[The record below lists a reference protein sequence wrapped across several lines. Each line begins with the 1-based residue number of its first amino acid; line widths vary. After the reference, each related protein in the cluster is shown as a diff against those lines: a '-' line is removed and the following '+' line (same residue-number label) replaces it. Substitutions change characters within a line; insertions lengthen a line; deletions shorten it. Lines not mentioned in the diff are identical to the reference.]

1 METATDVKTD
11 AVQSAEIE
19 KVAAALVAA
28 QGEMTNP
35 PKTKTVHA
43 GQKKYS
49 FAPLP
54 EIIDAVRPVLT
65 KHGLAVVQ
73 LVRERRLE
81 TRLIHTSGQWIGGA
95 YTLPSLADS
104 QDMGSAITYARR
116 YSLCAILGIAGED
129 DEDGEAA
136 TAAEQAEAEARR
148 KEAEMRLNAM
158 KGKGQMKSAYDGKV
172 LAPGEATLP
181 GERTGKVET
190 ADRRPETVDQRAE
203 KEKATLR
210 PGSGQAPTP
219 SKDGRHDSAHSAV
232 LQQEKEKIAARSA
245 APTLKNG
252 RGEDALA
259 GMAKPLAALMKKEG
273 ITPEELQAYYTVKGH
288 FPVVVEPT
296 ALPPDYVA
304 KLMLPENWTL
314 AVAAIKGGSK

>member
-1 METATDVKTD
+1 
-11 AVQSAEIE
+11 
-19 KVAAALVAA
+19 
-28 QGEMTNP
+28 MTNP

-65 KHGLAVVQ
+65 KHGLALVQ
-73 LVRERRLE
+73 LVRERMLE
-81 TRLIHTSGQWIGGA
+81 TRLIHTSGQWIGAA

-158 KGKGQMKSAYDGKV
+158 KAKGQMKSAYDGKV

-181 GERTGKVET
+181 AERTGKVET
-190 ADRRPETVDQRAE
+190 ADSRPQTTDQVVGNTAGSAAHALPGE
-203 KEKATLR
+203 KDKATLR

-252 RGEDALA
+252 KGEDALA

>member
-1 METATDVKTD
+1 
-11 AVQSAEIE
+11 
-19 KVAAALVAA
+19 
-28 QGEMTNP
+28 
-35 PKTKTVHA
+35 
-43 GQKKYS
+43 
-49 FAPLP
+49 
-54 EIIDAVRPVLT
+54 
-65 KHGLAVVQ
+65 VQ
-73 LVRERRLE
+73 LVRERMLE
-81 TRLIHTSGQWIGGA
+81 TRLIHSSGQWIGAA
-95 YTLPSLADS
+95 YALPNLADS

-158 KGKGQMKSAYDGKV
+158 KAKGQMKSAYDGKV

-181 GERTGKVET
+181 AERTGKVET
-190 ADRRPETVDQRAE
+190 ADSRPQTTDQVVGNTAGPAAHALPGE
-203 KEKATLR
+203 KDKATL
-210 PGSGQAPTP
+210 TP
-219 SKDGRHDSAHSAV
+219 ALSPPRERDKTAHSAV

-252 RGEDALA
+252 KGEDALA

-314 AVAAIKGGSK
+314 AVAAIKGGK